1 LVKMLN
7 AWNLLLGEISA
18 DRDTEV
24 VVLTGTGNAWLAGVD
39 AGSFAQPPNQWPSDL
54 TDEQYKDGVRVLER
68 IVHDLDVPNVA
79 ATLTVDDLTATHQLL
94 IKLGAE
100 IIAPLT
106 TTPNGRR
113 MIVRHPDGAV
123 YEYVG
128 R

>member
-1 LVKMLN
+1 MKITGVIIRRPVDDLIAAIPFYEN
-7 AWNLLLGEISA
+7 
-18 DRDTEV
+18 
-24 VVLTGTGNAWLAGVD
+24 LTGSPARRFGFAGAELAAIGPFLLFT
-39 AGSFAQPPNQWPSDL
+39 AGPGA
-54 TDEQYKDGVRVLER
+54 ER
-68 IVHDLDVPNVA
+68 LANVA

-100 IIAPLT
+100 IIAPLA